1 MGKIDRI
8 TKDIDKKKVE
18 ILKYEDKIHEAR
30 EMHKK
35 GRIDKDQ
42 WTKAKNKYQR
52 KIRECR
58 SNIHHKEKARLHY
71 EKEKHKEEK

>member
-42 WTKAKNKYQR
+42 RTKAK
-52 KIRECR
+52 
-58 SNIHHKEKARLHY
+58 HK
-71 EKEKHKEEK
+71 